1 VKLPPLGWQMNAQ
14 VIAASAL
21 VVGDV
26 WNFNSAMMPSY
37 MTIRTF
43 VSKDSAKAADTRRDV
58 LIGMGAAAAMSLGVG
73 AAVSVVFK
81 SWWPMAFS
89 VAGLIVADALYF
101 HALNNPHGGY
111 DSIADQ

>member
-1 VKLPPLGWQMNAQ
+1 VKLPKLGWAMNAQ
-14 VIAASAL
+14 IIAASAL

-43 VSKDSAKAADTRRDV
+43 TSKDPATAADTRGDV
-58 LIGMGAAAAMSLGVG
+58 MIGMVAAGAMSVFVGV
-73 AAVSVVFK
+73 AVSVVFK
-81 SWWPMAFS
+81 SWWPAAFS
-89 VAGLIVADALYF
+89 IVGLAVADALYL

>member
-1 VKLPPLGWQMNAQ
+1 MRLPQLGWKMNAQ
-14 VIAASAL
+14 IVAASAL

-43 VSKDSAKAADTRRDV
+43 TSKDPAKAADTRQDV
-58 LIGMGAAAAMSLGVG
+58 LIGMAAAAAMSVGVG
-73 AAVSVVFK
+73 VAVSVVFR
-81 SWWPMAFS
+81 SWWPALFS
-89 VAGLIVADALYF
+89 IAGLAVADALYF